1 MNVRELIKELSDLP
15 PDTIVE
21 VEEYTDYMKISTRR
35 GCGGSGPTSESVIT
49 IGSINAAHR

>member
-21 VEEYTDYMKISTRR
+21 VERYTDYMKISTRS
-35 GCGGSGPTSESVIT
+35 GCGGSGATSEAVVT
-49 IGSINAAHR
+49 VGSINAAHR